1 MYVWS
6 MQLLLS
12 IFADIVLWLEKHLL
26 TCPSRKFLH
35 IDCPGCGLQRSYIAL
50 LKGNVAESLRLYPA
64 AIPILIL
71 FVFSSLHL
79 YFKYPHGAKWITRM
93 YITNVVIILVHYIY
107 KIVHLQIFHA

>member
-26 TCPSRKFLH
+26 TCPSRKLLH

-64 AIPILIL
+64 AIPILALII
-71 FVFSSLHL
+71 FSSLHL
-79 YFKYPHGAKWITRM
+79 FYKFQNGAKWITRL
-93 YITNVVIILVHYIY
+93 YISCTVIIVVHYIY
-107 KIVHLQIFHA
+107 KIISLQTFHA